1 MWQKISKEIAIWR
14 AGAMPGIAVIGLVFL
29 ARIFGGLEFL
39 ELTALDAF
47 LRWRSPEPIDEE
59 ILIVGINEQDISNLE
74 SYPISDRKLANL
86 ITTIES
92 YDPAVIGVDLIRDKP
107 QSPGHVELTEVFS
120 EYKNIIGIEKILSG
134 ETGSRIDAIAPP
146 KALPPE
152 QIGFV
157 DTLLDED
164 GNLRRSFLSA
174 VLNDELKFSLAIR
187 LVEQYLETKNITL
200 ENAANDPE
208 TMQLGKVRLTKVNP
222 NTGGYINADAGGN
235 QILLNFRRS
244 KQPFRNVSLE
254 ELNQG
259 DFQPSWIED
268 RIVLIGITALSV
280 RDDVNTNAVRSDNH
294 GFIYGV
300 EIQAH
305 AVSQIVNAVLHN
317 RPLLWVWHD
326 GWEYLFIFAWGFL
339 GIALARIFNQSPW
352 KLAVIIL
359 VSSVLALAV
368 CYLLLLQYGLWLPVV
383 PAVLVLSINGVG
395 LTASM
400 FYRDRQNLKFQ
411 LKDRQYTIGY
421 MSSTIHNRP
430 IQTLKKI
437 LRDVQSHD
445 VAEDWMV
452 KELEV
457 LDKELRDVGNLIEKE
472 IVTDGDRIHIGESEV
487 DLQCSLKEI
496 LYQVYSN
503 TITLDYPH
511 FKTIKFKL
519 VNFEDSINEAK
530 LTVEQKRSLCRFLE
544 EALINV
550 GKYAEGVTRLKVVC
564 QQQGERNIIRVEDNG
579 VGLKQED
586 SKNSKNLKAGGGT
599 KQAKDL
605 AKQLRGEFKR
615 YQRQPKG
622 TICEL
627 TWSANRSWFWQF

>member
-1 MWQKISKEIAIWR
+1 MWHVIKQEIAIWR

-29 ARIFGGLEFL
+29 ARLFGGLEFL
-39 ELTALDAF
+39 ELTALDTF
-47 LRWRSPEPIDEE
+47 LRWRSPEPMDEE
-59 ILIVGINEQDISNLE
+59 ILIVGINERDISNLE

-86 ITTIES
+86 ITTIKS
-92 YDPAVIGVDLIRDKP
+92 HDPAVIGVDIIRDRP
-107 QSPGHVELTEVFS
+107 QEPGYAELVQVFA
-120 EYKNIIGIEKILSG
+120 EYRNIIGVEKVTG
-134 ETGSRIDAIAPP
+134 EAGSRIDKIASP
-146 KALPPE
+146 KALSPE
-152 QIGFV
+152 QIGFA
-157 DTLLDED
+157 DTVIDDD
-164 GNLRRSFLSA
+164 GNLRRSLLSV
-174 VLNDELKFSLAIR
+174 VLNDELKFSLAIH
-187 LVEQYLETKNITL
+187 LVEQYLSAKNITL
-200 ENAANDPE
+200 ESAAGDPE
-208 TMQLGKVRLTKVNP
+208 TMQMGEVKLTRVNP
-222 NTGGYINADAGGN
+222 NTGGYSKTDAGGN
-235 QILLNFRRS
+235 QILLNFRRG
-244 KQPFRNVSLE
+244 KEPFQIVSLADIE
-254 ELNQG
+254 QG
-259 DFQPSWIED
+259 NFQPSWIED
-268 RIVLIGITALSV
+268 RIVLIGITALSE
-280 RDDVNTNAVRSDNH
+280 RDNVNTNAVRSDNN

-300 EIQAH
+300 EFQAH
-305 AVSQIVNAVLHN
+305 AVSQILNAVLN
-317 RPLLWVWHD
+317 DRPLLWVLHD
-326 GWEYLFIFAWGFL
+326 GWEYLFVFAWGFL

-352 KLAVIIL
+352 KLAVIIF
-359 VSSVLALAV
+359 VSSIGAIAV

-383 PAVLVLSINGVG
+383 PAVLVLLINGVG

-411 LKDRQYTIGY
+411 LKDRQYMIGY

-437 LRDVQSHD
+437 LRNVRSQD
-445 VAEDWMV
+445 VAEGWLV

-457 LDKELRDVGNLIEKE
+457 LNKELRDVGNLIEKE
-472 IVTDGDRIHIGESEV
+472 TVTDGDRIHIGESEV

-519 VNFEDSINEAK
+519 VNFEDSINGAK

-586 SKNSKNLKAGGGT
+586 SKNLKAGGGT

-615 YQRQPKG
+615 YSRKPKG
-622 TICEL
+622 TVCEL
-627 TWSANRSWFWQF
+627 TWSVNKSWFWHF

>member
-1 MWQKISKEIAIWR
+1 M
-14 AGAMPGIAVIGLVFL
+14 
-29 ARIFGGLEFL
+29 
-39 ELTALDAF
+39 ELTALDTF

-59 ILIVGINEQDISNLE
+59 ILIVGINERDISNLE

-86 ITTIES
+86 ITTIKS
-92 YDPAVIGVDLIRDKP
+92 HDPAVIGVDIIRDRP
-107 QSPGHVELTEVFS
+107 QEPGYAELVQVFA
-120 EYKNIIGIEKILSG
+120 EYRNIIGVEKVTG
-134 ETGSRIDAIAPP
+134 EAGSRIDKIASP

-152 QIGFV
+152 QIGFA
-157 DTLLDED
+157 DTVIDDD
-164 GNLRRSFLSA
+164 GNLRRSLLS
-174 VLNDELKFSLAIR
+174 VFLNDEHKFSLAIR

-200 ENAANDPE
+200 ESAADDPE
-208 TMQLGKVRLTKVNP
+208 TMQMGEVKLTRVNP
-222 NTGGYINADAGGN
+222 NTGGYSKTDAGGN
-235 QILLNFRRS
+235 QILLNFRRG
-244 KQPFRNVSLE
+244 KEPFRIVSLADIE
-254 ELNQG
+254 QG
-259 DFQPSWIED
+259 NFQPSWIED
-268 RIVLIGITALSV
+268 RIVLIGITALSE
-280 RDDVNTNAVRSDNH
+280 RDDVNTNAVRSDNN

-300 EIQAH
+300 EFQAH
-305 AVSQIVNAVLHN
+305 AVSQIVNAVLN
-317 RPLLWVWHD
+317 DRPLLWVWHD

-352 KLAVIIL
+352 KLAVIIF
-359 VSSVLALAV
+359 VSSIGAIAV

-383 PAVLVLSINGVG
+383 PAVLVLLINGVG

-411 LKDRQYTIGY
+411 LKDRQYMIGY

-437 LRDVQSHD
+437 LRNVRSQD
-445 VAEDWMV
+445 VAEGWLV

-457 LDKELRDVGNLIEKE
+457 LNKELRDVGNLIEKE
-472 IVTDGDRIHIGESEV
+472 TVTDGDRIHIGESEV

-519 VNFEDSINEAK
+519 VNFEDSINGAK

-564 QQQGERNIIRVEDNG
+564 QQQGEQNIIRVEDNG
-579 VGLKQED
+579 IGFKQQD
-586 SKNSKNLKAGGGT
+586 SKNLKAGGGT

-615 YQRQPKG
+615 YSRKPKG
-622 TICEL
+622 TVCEL
-627 TWSANRSWFWQF
+627 TWSVNKSWFWQF